1 MGWLDVSRRGRG
13 LVCSHTVIV
22 KKKKQSPYDGAYNHQ
37 GATSRG
43 PPPCSNALA
52 ASQRD
57 SPTPGKPPQFSSI
70 PNVARTRDVTV
81 SSFSPLFSVFAVFAR
96 LSLSSL
102 RATPSSSRYLGETL
116 PLMSLLW
123 AADNGQRDWLAIVI
137 SDIVSTISWISD
149 YYIFLFYYRGNT
161 RKRFTVQALSWK
173 LRISVSCS
181 SINSERIAIF
191 FHFL

>member
-22 KKKKQSPYDGAYNHQ
+22 KEKKQSPYDGAYNHQ

-116 PLMSLLW
+116 PLMSLLR

-137 SDIVSTISWISD
+137 SDIVSTISVNQWLLYFS
-149 YYIFLFYYRGNT
+149 LLLS
-161 RKRFTVQALSWK
+161 RKHAKTIHRSGVIMETANLGKLS
-173 LRISVSCS
+173 LY
-181 SINSERIAIF
+181 
-191 FHFL
+191 